1 MAVALRGYTALHYNA
16 QGART
21 VDLPTG
27 SAVGDLAIIHAFDAG
42 TWGAFP
48 GLGPSSGRWTY
59 LTGGIWYR
67 VLTSWD
73 ISDGFILVS
82 GYGTSMAVYSGAGGT
97 VRSSVSRTVTT
108 PAGSAAFWAASLS
121 PFVSGDPAG
130 STYRLGSVITG
141 LDGRKHSIHSRTV
154 SAAGSYTLDSVSPS
168 AYVVGVVIEP
178 TSVPT
183 APTILAPRTGSQ
195 VARSLP
201 VELKFAHNS
210 ASGLPQESVR
220 IRIRPLLG
228 TWVSVKADG
237 TLHTDD
243 STVLTQ
249 ESGTVTIAAD
259 ELANNTTYEW
269 HPITTDAGGTS
280 PAPTS
285 ATFTARTAPTV
296 AVTLT
301 TAAGDLSPT
310 VSWVTTPGSGSQT
323 AWEARICPAADTSPD
338 DPVVP
343 GSTLMAGTETEWT
356 PPASTAYE
364 NGGSYKAWVRVADSA
379 TTGEWTSSAAATVS
393 WTAPD
398 APTSVTLTQ
407 GTPPEVTVA
416 GIVAGADLVEVQW
429 LAEPD
434 TDDRGWQ
441 PVGSVVPT
449 DTTASLPVPLAE
461 YGIARWYAARVTVDT
476 EGVSLPSDWT
486 RSAAAVAST
495 DKGAYLVDADDQSD
509 YLPVTVRTDG
519 PRTPLE
525 GVSSTLGLGADSA
538 RVDYTDS
545 AGMSGQTVLGVDTLA
560 ERVALEEWVAGH
572 KEAFWFRWN
581 PEKSDGT
588 YYDEPAL
595 LVARAAPLP
604 RERFEQLD
612 IALRDLT
619 LTWVTQTE
627 ED

>member
-1 MAVALRGYTALHYNA
+1 MVVALRGYTALATHVTSSYPLSIPAAA
-16 QGART
+16 QA
-21 VDLPTG
+21 
-27 SAVGDLAIIHAFDAG
+27 GDLALIWAAYADQPYYMGPLGGGWSYLAG
-42 TWGAFP
+42 SIWTRTLTAADVATGYVYVE
-48 GLGPSSGRWTY
+48 GR
-59 LTGGIWYR
+59 
-67 VLTSWD
+67 
-73 ISDGFILVS
+73 ISI
-82 GYGTSMAVYSGAGGT
+82 MAVYSGAAGT
-97 VRSSVSRTVTT
+97 AYSARSRTLTC
-108 PAGSAAFWAASLS
+108 PAGSALFWAADLT

-130 STYRLGSVITG
+130 ATYRLGSVVSG
-141 LDGRKHSIHSRTV
+141 LDMRKRSAHSRTV
-154 SAAGSYTLDSVSPS
+154 AAAGSYTLDSVNVF
-168 AYVVGVVIEP
+168 ANVWGVVI
-178 TSVPT
+178 VPT
-183 APTILAPRTGSQ
+183 AAPAAPVIVSPRTGSQ
-195 VARSLP
+195 VSRTAPLP
-201 VELKFAHNS
+201 LVFVHQS
-210 ASGLPQESVR
+210 RSGLAQETCR

-343 GSTLMAGTETEWT
+343 GSTFMAGTETSWT
-356 PPASTAYE
+356 APASTAYE
-364 NGGSYKAWVRVADSA
+364 NGGSYKAWVRVADAA
-379 TTGEWTSSAAATVS
+379 TTGAWTSSAAATVS
-393 WTAPD
+393 WTAPT

-407 GTPPEVTVA
+407 GTPPVVTVTGVA
-416 GIVAGADLVEVQW
+416 AGADLVEVQW
-429 LAEPD
+429 LLEPD
-434 TDDRGWQ
+434 DDALGWQ

-449 DTTASLPVPLAE
+449 GTTVTLPVPLAE
-461 YGIARWYAARVTVDT
+461 YGVPRWYAARVTVDT

-486 RSAAAVAST
+486 GSVAAVAST
-495 DKGAYLVDADDQSD
+495 DRGAYLVDADDQSD

-545 AGMSGQTVLGVDTLA
+545 AGMSGQTVLGVDTLT
-560 ERVALEEWVAGH
+560 ERVALEEWISAH

-581 PEKSDGT
+581 PEKSAGT

-595 LVARAAPLP
+595 LVARVAPLP
-604 RERFEQLD
+604 RERFEQVD
-612 IALRDLT
+612 IAHRDLT
-619 LTWVTQTE
+619 LAWVTQTTTT
-627 ED
+627 

>member
-1 MAVALRGYTALHYNA
+1 MAVALRGYTALATHVTSSYPLSIPAAA
-16 QGART
+16 QA
-21 VDLPTG
+21 
-27 SAVGDLAIIHAFDAG
+27 GDLALIWAADADQPYYMG
-42 TWGAFP
+42 P
-48 GLGPSSGRWTY
+48 LGGGWSYLAGSIWTRTLTAADVATGYVYVEGR
-59 LTGGIWYR
+59 
-67 VLTSWD
+67 
-73 ISDGFILVS
+73 IS
-82 GYGTSMAVYSGAGGT
+82 TMAVYSGAAGT
-97 VRSSVSRTVTT
+97 AYSARSRTLTC
-108 PAGSAAFWAASLS
+108 PAGSALFWAADLT

-130 STYRLGSVITG
+130 ATYRLGSVVSG
-141 LDGRKHSIHSRTV
+141 LDMRKRSAHSRTV
-154 SAAGSYTLDSVSPS
+154 AAAGSYTLDSVN
-168 AYVVGVVIEP
+168 VFTNVWGVVI
-178 TSVPT
+178 VPT
-183 APTILAPRTGSQ
+183 AAPAAPVIVSPRTGSQ
-195 VARSLP
+195 VSRTAPLP
-201 VELKFAHNS
+201 LVFTHQS
-210 ASGLPQESVR
+210 RSGLAQETCR

-343 GSTLMAGTETEWT
+343 GSTFMAGTETSWT
-356 PPASTAYE
+356 APASTAYT

-407 GTPPEVTVA
+407 GTPPVVTVTGVA
-416 GIVAGADLVEVQW
+416 AGADLVEVQW
-429 LAEPD
+429 LLEPD
-434 TDDRGWQ
+434 DDALGWQ

-449 DTTASLPVPLAE
+449 GTTVTLPVPLAE
-461 YGIARWYAARVTVDT
+461 YGVPRWYAARVTVDT

-486 RSAAAVAST
+486 GSVAAVAST
-495 DKGAYLVDADDQSD
+495 DRGAYLVDATDQSD
-509 YLPVTVRTDG
+509 YLAVEVRADG
-519 PRTPLE
+519 KRVPIE
-525 GVSSTLGLGADSA
+525 GVGVSLGLGADSP
-538 RVDYTDS
+538 RVDYTNA
-545 AGMSGQTVLGVDTLA
+545 AGWSGETVLGVTTLA
-560 ERVALEEWVAGH
+560 GRLAHEAWIGTH
-572 KEAFWFRWN
+572 KEPFYFRRN
-581 PEKSDGT
+581 PERDAGV
-588 YYDEPAL
+588 YRHEPTDL
-595 LVARAAPLP
+595 IARAAVVPEDRLA
-604 RERFEQLD
+604 QVD
-612 IALRDLT
+612 IAHRDLT
-619 LTWVTQTE
+619 LAWVTQTTTT
-627 ED
+627 

>member
-1 MAVALRGYTALHYNA
+1 MAVALRGYTALFYNA

-42 TWGAFP
+42 TWASFP
-48 GLGPSSGRWTY
+48 GLGPVGGWAY
-59 LTGGIWYR
+59 LAGGIWYR
-67 VLTSWD
+67 TLTWAD
-73 ISDGFILVS
+73 ITDGTILVS

-108 PAGSAAFWAASLS
+108 PAGSAAFWATSLS
-121 PFVSGDPAG
+121 PFVSGAPAG
-130 STYRLGSVITG
+130 STYRLGSVVTG
-141 LDGRKHSIHSRTV
+141 FDGRKHSIHSRTV
-154 SAAGSYTLDSVSPS
+154 SAAGSYTLDSVNSS

-285 ATFTARTAPTV
+285 ATLTARTAPTV

-343 GSTLMAGTETEWT
+343 GSTFMAGTETEWT

-364 NGGSYKAWVRVADSA
+364 NGGSYKAWVRVADAA
-379 TTGEWTSSAAATVS
+379 TTGVWTPSAAATVS

-407 GTPPEVTVA
+407 GTPPQVTVA

-434 TDDRGWQ
+434 TDGLGWQ

-461 YGIARWYAARVTVDT
+461 YGIARWYAARVTADT

-538 RVDYTDS
+538 RVDYTNS
-545 AGMSGQTVLGVDTLA
+545 AGTAGETVLGITTLA
-560 ERVALEEWVAGH
+560 ERVALEEWLDTH

-581 PEKSDGT
+581 PEKDAGT
-588 YYDEPAL
+588 HRDEPAL
-595 LVARAAPLP
+595 LIARAAPVP
-604 RERFEQLD
+604 EERLAQVD
-612 IALRDLT
+612 IAHRDLT
-619 LTWVTQTE
+619 LAWVTQTE
-627 ED
+627 GA